1 MTPLPFHWHP
11 LFPLRPPCS
20 EGVVHLSLE
29 QKLQWMFWC
38 EKVLRGGLKSHLPP
52 YPGSPEG
59 DGWRVLFL
67 GLWRA
72 QCTEGHPTSP
82 LVLVHGPQMGGN
94 TPTYHSNTWN
104 LWCSL
109 LISGTSKLLGSA
121 VPCKAG
127 QTAGIGERLAFHQG
141 CRNSSAL
148 LWKLIQW
155 THCASTAL
163 ANITKPDGNDRS
175 EGAMVRR
182 NYVFVLVSML
192 NLIFHAPKW
201 TRSCFETF
209 VAHSWRELSSAL
221 RFLFSK
227 KTILFWTSSYTQEK
241 TSWVFL
247 DSPTLSRNSDRLWV

>member
-1 MTPLPFHWHP
+1 MVHRWVGTHRPTIATPETSGVHFSYR
-11 LFPLRPPCS
+11 RP
-20 EGVVHLSLE
+20 
-29 QKLQWMFWC
+29 
-38 EKVLRGGLKSHLPP
+38 
-52 YPGSPEG
+52 
-59 DGWRVLFL
+59 
-67 GLWRA
+67 A
-72 QCTEGHPTSP
+72 
-82 LVLVHGPQMGGN
+82 
-94 TPTYHSNTWN
+94 
-104 LWCSL
+104 
-109 LISGTSKLLGSA
+109 KLLGSA

-141 CRNSSAL
+141 CRNSAAL

-163 ANITKPDGNDRS
+163 ANITKPDGNDHS

-201 TRSCFETF
+201 TRSYFETF
-209 VAHSWRELSSAL
+209 VAQSWRELSSAL